1 MNSQEQ
7 SLDRRKFIKQAS
19 LVTIGSAGLMSF
31 SPTQKPIPSGI
42 NDLNIVGPKE
52 GYAPQIGTLVS
63 MMNWMR
69 YVILRP
75 VNGMSIKDLDYLL
88 DDNANSIGAMLWHLA
103 STERYY
109 QLNTFENRKWGD
121 WDQKD
126 IDNWSVASGLGQ
138 KARDTI
144 KGNPLEFYLE
154 KLETVRENTL
164 KEFAKRDD
172 DWLMAVD
179 EEWGWGPT
187 NNYCKWFHVCEHES
201 NHNGQFK
208 FIKSRIPS

>member
-69 YVILRP
+69 YV
-75 VNGMSIKDLDYLL
+75 NFKTS
-88 DDNANSIGAMLWHLA
+88 
-103 STERYY
+103 
-109 QLNTFENRKWGD
+109 KWYEH
-121 WDQKD
+121 
-126 IDNWSVASGLGQ
+126 
-138 KARDTI
+138 
-144 KGNPLEFYLE
+144 KGFRLF
-154 KLETVRENTL
+154 TR
-164 KEFAKRDD
+164 
-172 DWLMAVD
+172 
-179 EEWGWGPT
+179 
-187 NNYCKWFHVCEHES
+187 
-201 NHNGQFK
+201 
-208 FIKSRIPS
+208 